1 MNNLNNVEKT
11 DNELLERYYAL
22 YDVKLDSIEELL
34 DILSEEFASNY
45 DRIGDAQLA
54 FDTLED
60 ENKELMKDICFLYN
74 LSGDSS
80 WSITT
85 GDGYKEENLDKYIKA
100 IRECYDDESIETLQ
114 DVLWKIEHRVDKD
127 MCNAGCDMFTAL
139 DMILTED
146 LDLGDDDVFVID
158 GADEEPRIEI
168 WY

>member
-1 MNNLNNVEKT
+1 MNNLNNVEKIN
-11 DNELLERYYAL
+11 NELLERYHSL
-22 YDVKLDSIEELL
+22 YNVRLNDIEDLL

-45 DRIGDAQLA
+45 DRIGDAQSA

-85 GDGYKEENLDKYIKA
+85 GDGYKEENLDKYIEA
-100 IRECYDDESIETLQ
+100 VRECYDDESIKTLQ
-114 DVLWKIEHRVDKD
+114 DVLCTIERRVDKD

-139 DMILTED
+139 DTILSED
-146 LDLGDDDVFVID
+146 LDLEDDDVFVID